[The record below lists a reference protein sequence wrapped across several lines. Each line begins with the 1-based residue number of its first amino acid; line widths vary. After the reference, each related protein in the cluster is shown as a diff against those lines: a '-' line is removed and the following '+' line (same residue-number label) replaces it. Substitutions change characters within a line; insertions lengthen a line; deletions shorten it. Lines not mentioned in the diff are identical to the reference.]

1 MNITVYGNTAQ
12 SARIVEITHFLRR
25 LAATGH
31 RVEIWRPFDAY
42 LRSLNGAVDALRPV
56 DEPSPEADTILT
68 LGGDGTLLHAAAW
81 CGDRRIPLLG
91 VNTGHLG
98 FLTSYTLSETHLL
111 LRDLGTPRLVTERRT
126 LLRLESP
133 DAPLPADLWPYA
145 LNEIAI
151 LKAESASMISVHA
164 TTDLAYVADYRADGL
179 IISTPTGSTAYNLS
193 AGGPIIEPTLDCLAL
208 TPIAPHTLSLRPLVI
223 SSTTRL
229 TTRATSRPTDPT
241 CPTYPTGPANPASQT
256 GPTNPALQTSC
267 PQSPATPAI
276 QNTPVCPQIVPAC
289 PPPMPIRGTYRVA
302 LDGRSFTL
310 PSGTRLIIEAA
321 PDPLL
326 LLRRTDVP
334 FPALLRTKLHWGHP
348 D

>member
-12 SARIVEITHFLRR
+12 SARIAEITLFLRR

-42 LRSLNGAVDALRPV
+42 LCSLNGDSGILLAVDS
-56 DEPSPEADTILT
+56 PSSDADIILT

-98 FLTSYTLSETHLL
+98 FLTSYTIAETHIL
-111 LRDLGTPRLVTERRT
+111 LRDLNTPRLITERRT
-126 LLRLESP
+126 LLRLQSP
-133 DAPLPADLWPYA
+133 DAPLPDDLWPYA

-151 LKAESASMISVHA
+151 LKADSASMISVHA
-164 TTDLAYVADYRADGL
+164 TTDLTYVADYRADGL

-223 SSTTRL
+223 SSSSRLRIRTTIRPADYTASADSTSPSL
-229 TTRATSRPTDPT
+229 TD
-241 CPTYPTGPANPASQT
+241 ASYDCSQ
-256 GPTNPALQTSC
+256 
-267 PQSPATPAI
+267 
-276 QNTPVCPQIVPAC
+276 PVS
-289 PPPMPIRGTYRVA
+289 IRGTYRIA

-310 PSGTRLIIEAA
+310 PSDTRLIIEAA
-321 PDPLL
+321 PNPLL
-326 LLRRTDVP
+326 LLRRIDVP